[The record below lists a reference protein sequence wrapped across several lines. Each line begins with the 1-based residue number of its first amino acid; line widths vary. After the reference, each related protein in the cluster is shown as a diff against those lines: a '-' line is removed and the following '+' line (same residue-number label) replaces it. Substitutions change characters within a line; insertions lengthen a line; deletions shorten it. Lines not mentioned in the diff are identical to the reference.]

1 MVMLSFSSSSQ
12 AAKMQAGITKKM
24 QMPRSINKVFL
35 YPPSSS
41 SCASAKINNK
51 FSPLKSFAPKF
62 SPL

>member
-41 SCASAKINNK
+41 SCASAKINK
-51 FSPLKSFAPKF
+51 FSPLKSFSLKF